1 MEAVEDEV
9 EAEEAE
15 VDIGEASEVKPAG
28 DDAMEG
34 QQFWHNDCCAEEKEL
49 NIVPRSEIKVTQQE
63 VGQLW
68 SLTQF

>member
-28 DDAMEG
+28 EDAMER
-34 QQFWHNDCCAEEKEL
+34 QQFWHNDCCAE
-49 NIVPRSEIKVTQQE
+49 
-63 VGQLW
+63 
-68 SLTQF
+68 